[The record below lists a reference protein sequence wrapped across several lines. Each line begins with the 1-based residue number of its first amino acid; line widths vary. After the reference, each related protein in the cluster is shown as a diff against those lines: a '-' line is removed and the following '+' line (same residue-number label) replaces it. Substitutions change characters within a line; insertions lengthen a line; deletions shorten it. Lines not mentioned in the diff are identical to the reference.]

1 MHIVSD
7 IPAQARVVGL
17 VATQLPPGYKY
28 SHLRALNTLII
39 TKDAKPT
46 ETLKQHPPTNN
57 DSFSKTVV
65 LSSSPQQSPT
75 QPNESHHSPLNE
87 FQGGSL
93 SCANSLSQQNKNKV
107 KDSGAHD
114 GGEGGRGAKRS
125 YAEMSSPTNNDSSR
139 NAVLRPSPQQFRAQP
154 TPTPLELARKGVDR
168 SPLN

>member
-1 MHIVSD
+1 LRLCFITGEILHIVSD

-114 GGEGGRGAKRS
+114 GGEGGRGAKRF
-125 YAEMSSPTNNDSSR
+125 DDVG
-139 NAVLRPSPQQFRAQP
+139 AVKKFM
-154 TPTPLELARKGVDR
+154 
-168 SPLN
+168 